1 MRQWTEFET
10 DYLIKN
16 YSKSK
21 IQDICTFL
29 GFSRQRIYDKAQKL
43 GLKKT
48 VFYTTVTDGSKRT
61 QFKKGSPSWCKGL
74 KLGSDWNK
82 PTQFKK
88 GQTAW
93 NKLPDD
99 LKEISVLTSRISKIV
114 KERKK
119 RYETKQNTQTTT
131 VQ

>member
-1 MRQWTEFET
+1 MRQWTEFEI

-48 VFYTTVTDGSKRT
+48 VFYTTVTDASRKT
-61 QFKKGSPSWCKGL
+61 QFKKGNQSWCKGK

-93 NKLPDD
+93 NKLPED
-99 LKEISVLTSRISKIV
+99 LKEISMLTTRISKIV
-114 KERKK
+114 KERNK
-119 RYETKQNTQTTT
+119 RYEKRNQTN
-131 VQ
+131 